1 MQTINPSHIR
11 VHIDNKAVLQYTL
24 GGLLYTPAIRG
35 NTAEIILNRKY
46 AHLHALALCLEDSIQ
61 ESAVEDAE
69 RQLEITFA
77 ELERAVDNDQKIAMH
92 FPSLFVRVRAPE
104 QISRVYDRIGQSDLL
119 TGFILPKFDS
129 TNAEKYISELNKINA
144 LNNKPVYAMP
154 IIESGRVLDIMTRQE
169 ELKAIKSAVD
179 SISDLILNVR
189 VGGNDFCN
197 VYGLRRHIDRTI
209 YDISVIRSVLTDIVN
224 VFGIDYVVSGPV
236 WEYFSN
242 GTDNRWETGLRNEL
256 RMDRLNG
263 FIGKTAIHPSQL
275 HVIDDEM
282 KVIRSD
288 YQDALN
294 IVNWD
299 SNTLGVSK
307 SNGGNRMNEQK
318 VHLKW
323 AEKTL
328 ILASIYGIREDIVQ

>member
-1 MQTINPSHIR
+1 MQTINPSNIR
-11 VHIDNKAVLQYTL
+11 VHIYNKAVLQYTL
-24 GGLLYTPAIRG
+24 GGLLYTPAIRE
-35 NTAEIILNRKY
+35 NTADIILDRKY

-61 ESAVEDAE
+61 ESAVGDAE
-69 RQLEITFA
+69 KHIEVTFA
-77 ELERAVDNDQKIAMH
+77 ELQKAVDNGTGTAAH
-92 FPSLFVRVRAPE
+92 FPSLFIRVRTPE
-104 QISRVYDRIGQSDLL
+104 QISRVYDRIGNSDLL

-129 TNAEKYISELNKINA
+129 TNAEKYISELTKINS
-144 LNNKPVYAMP
+144 LNSKPVYAMP
-154 IIESGRVLDIMTRQE
+154 IIESGRVLDIMTRHD
-169 ELKAIKSAVD
+169 ELKTIKSAVD
-179 SISDLILNVR
+179 SISDLILNIR

-209 YDISVIRSVLTDIVN
+209 YDVSVIRDVLTDIIN

-288 YQDALN
+288 YQDAFN
-294 IVNWD
+294 IINWD
-299 SNTLGVSK
+299 NSTLSVSK